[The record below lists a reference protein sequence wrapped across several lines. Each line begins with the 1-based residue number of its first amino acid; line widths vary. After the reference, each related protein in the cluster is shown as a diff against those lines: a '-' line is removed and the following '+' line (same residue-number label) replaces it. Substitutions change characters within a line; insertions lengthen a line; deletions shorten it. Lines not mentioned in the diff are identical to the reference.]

1 MEDAALLRRYAE
13 NADQAAFAELVARRL
28 PLVYSA
34 ALRQVGGDAHLARDV
49 AQSVFADLARKAAA
63 LAERPVLAGWLYTS
77 ACYAA
82 AKAVRAEQRRR
93 RREQEA
99 TAMEEL
105 TRNDEP
111 RTDWAVLRSVIDA
124 AMRDL
129 NERDRE
135 AVLLRFFENRGFA
148 EIGERLRVGENG
160 ARMRVGRALDKLHAT
175 LARRGIRSSAAA
187 LGTLLAS
194 EAVAAA
200 PTGLATAIVAAAP
213 AAGGALGGLT
223 VLMSVTKLQWT
234 VGAVVLTAGVLTGVV
249 QQRANAA
256 LERDVAALRTV
267 AEEIDAE
274 HRRLRAP
281 SGGSDELE
289 RLRAEAKELPELQ
302 ARARER
308 FDEWQKRQA
317 TRAAASTKVR
327 PRSAPPSG
335 PVLPWAELDV
345 VPQPLKQVPPIYP
358 AWMREFGIA
367 GRVTVSFVIGAD
379 GAVADAKVLSTTH
392 GAFDEPALAAL
403 AEWKFA
409 PGQKAGAA
417 VNTRAELALVFTMQ
431 RDADDWF

>member
-1 MEDAALLRRYAE
+1 MDDAELLRRYAE
-13 NADQAAFAELVARRL
+13 AADQAAFAALVERRL

-49 AQSVFADLARKAAA
+49 AQSVFADLARKAAV
-63 LAERPVLAGWLYTS
+63 LSERPVLAGWLYTS

-82 AKAVRAEQRRR
+82 AKVVRAEQRRR

-105 TRNDEP
+105 TRSDAP
-111 RTDWAVLRSVIDA
+111 PADWAVLRRVIDA

-129 NERDRE
+129 NDRDRE

-148 EIGERLRVGENG
+148 EIGERLCVGENG
-160 ARMRVGRALDKLHAT
+160 ARMRVERALDKLHAA

-187 LGTLLAS
+187 LGTLLAT

-200 PTGLATAIVAAAP
+200 PNGLATAIVAAAP
-213 AAGGALGGLT
+213 AAGAWGGLT
-223 VLMSVTKLQWT
+223 VLMSVTKLQLT
-234 VGAVVLTAGVLTGVV
+234 VGAIVLTAGVLTGVV

-267 AEEIDAE
+267 TKEINTE
-274 HRRLRAP
+274 HRHLRAP
-281 SGGSDELE
+281 STGSDELE
-289 RLRAEAKELPELQ
+289 RLRAEAKELPEMQ

-317 TRAAASTKVR
+317 ARAPASTKAK

-335 PVLPWAELDV
+335 PVLPLAELDV
-345 VPQPLKQVPPIYP
+345 VPQPLKQVPPAYP
-358 AWMREFGIA
+358 AGMREFGIA
-367 GRVTVSFVIGAD
+367 GRVTVSFVIGSD
-379 GAVADAKVLSTTH
+379 GSVADAKVLSSTH
-392 GAFDEPALAAL
+392 NAFDEPALAAL

-409 PGQKAGAA
+409 PGRKAGAA
-417 VNTRAELALVFTMQ
+417 VNTRAEMALVFAMQ
-431 RDADDWF
+431 HETEDWF